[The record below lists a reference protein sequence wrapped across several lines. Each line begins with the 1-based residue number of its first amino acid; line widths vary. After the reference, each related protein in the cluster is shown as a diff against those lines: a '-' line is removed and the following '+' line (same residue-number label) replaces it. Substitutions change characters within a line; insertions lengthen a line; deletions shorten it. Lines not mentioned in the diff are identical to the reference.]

1 MPADAILRAYLAKT
15 PVTLALWRTLECRA
29 LAEIPMTPPVL
40 DLGCGDGI
48 FGSLLF
54 ARGIDVVGLDASPA
68 EVRLAKRT
76 GTYRGL
82 IHANIEA
89 IPLADASV
97 ATVVSNCV
105 MEHVDR
111 LDAALAE
118 IARVP
123 RPGGTFAFTTPSER
137 FTEFFWYP
145 RALARLGL
153 APLGRRWER
162 FRNDYHHHV
171 NLLDREGWRHRLEAA
186 GLRVVEQ
193 RYLVPERIARH
204 CDLAIASSLPWT
216 ALRAAAGRW
225 ILPFRPLTLP
235 FLLRVYGPALDET
248 STTGGGLL
256 HVCRKGTVDFTA
268 PTATG

>member
-29 LAEIPMTPPVL
+29 LAAVPATAPVL

-54 ARGIDVVGLDASPA
+54 PHGLDVIGLDASLSEA
-68 EVRLAKRT
+68 ALARRT
-76 GTYRGL
+76 GTYRGVL
-82 IHANIEA
+82 AANIES

-97 ATVVSNCV
+97 ATVFSNCV
-105 MEHVDR
+105 MEHVDH
-111 LDAALAE
+111 LDRALAE
-118 IARVP
+118 IARVL

-137 FTEFFWYP
+137 FTEFFSYP
-145 RALARLGL
+145 RWLARLGL
-153 APLGRRWER
+153 GSLGRRWER

-171 NLLDREGWRHRLEAA
+171 NLFGPDLWRVRVEAA

-204 CDLAIASSLPWT
+204 CDLAIASSLPAV

-235 FLLRVYGPALDET
+235 FLLRIYGPALDET
-248 STTGGGLL
+248 SATGGGLL
-256 HVCRKGTVDFTA
+256 HVCRKSVVDSR
-268 PTATG
+268 